1 MKCTILSHEK
11 YKVFFLLGLNYDKVA
26 QQSDSTLFLLNQ
38 RVTNNLWVPI
48 VNKTNG
54 LPQLSFLCKFEQVR
68 YISNWLVLTCEDAY
82 IFQHGSYTKILL
94 LCRKYQVQCCKSS
107 RSRVFISI
115 ALIEKTFFFKKG
127 PSYEG
132 KKVANAFMPFT

>member
-1 MKCTILSHEK
+1 MLNSKGNEMYYFISCKIQS
-11 YKVFFLLGLNYDKVA
+11 FFLLGLNYDKVA

-68 YISNWLVLTCEDAY
+68 YISNWLVLTSEDAY

-94 LCRKYQVQCCKSS
+94 LYIQ
-107 RSRVFISI
+107 VFISI